1 MNPDLRLDTRLD
13 PRIEKGKKLVEFLWY
28 RLAKKIVKMAGEMY
42 GWDEEKWEEA
52 GRLYLRPGDYTV
64 IVK

>member
-1 MNPDLRLDTRLD
+1 MDSDLRLD
-13 PRIEKGKKLVEFLWY
+13 PRIEKGKKLVEFIWY

-42 GWDEEKWEEA
+42 EWDEEKWEEA